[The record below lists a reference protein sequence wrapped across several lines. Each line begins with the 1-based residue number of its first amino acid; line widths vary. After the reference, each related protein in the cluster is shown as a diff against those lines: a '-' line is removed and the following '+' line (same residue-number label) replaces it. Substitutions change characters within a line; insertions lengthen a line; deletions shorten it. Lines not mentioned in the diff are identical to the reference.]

1 MNYFELQ
8 FFIFAWAERPAATKY
23 DNFWINMLFDWQ
35 TMVAAIVAGVPAA
48 FGAYLLWKQVSSQRE
63 ETTRIRE
70 KEEVSA
76 RIRLVAALSALTS
89 YYKTSVGPLMDS
101 NYRTTEVP
109 NASLETLMASAPVVD
124 GEVFNHIKKVIID
137 FQIFSVL
144 YPSRTGSIDTPMRDR
159 ALVLLAKLHKATNE
173 LYAYARFQAETVI
186 STQETEEELSNSLEG
201 LLAVSEPRSNFRDDT
216 AKIQRVMRSHF
227 RQTSTTVPAVEV

>member
-1 MNYFELQ
+1 
-8 FFIFAWAERPAATKY
+8 
-23 DNFWINMLFDWQ
+23 
-35 TMVAAIVAGVPAA
+35 
-48 FGAYLLWKQVSSQRE
+48 
-63 ETTRIRE
+63 
-70 KEEVSA
+70 
-76 RIRLVAALSALTS
+76 
-89 YYKTSVGPLMDS
+89 
-101 NYRTTEVP
+101 
-109 NASLETLMASAPVVD
+109 
-124 GEVFNHIKKVIID
+124 
-137 FQIFSVL
+137 
-144 YPSRTGSIDTPMRDR
+144 MRDR